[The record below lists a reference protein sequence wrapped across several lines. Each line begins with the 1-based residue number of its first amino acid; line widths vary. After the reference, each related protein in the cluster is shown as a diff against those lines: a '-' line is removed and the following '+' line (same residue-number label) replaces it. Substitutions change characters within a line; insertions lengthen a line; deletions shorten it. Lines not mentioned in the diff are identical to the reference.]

1 MSEEYECRI
10 CRTADPDLTL
20 FRACNCKGS
29 VGLVHLECL
38 SEWIK
43 YSASQNRI
51 WKQCEICHTNF
62 RIKDRTF
69 PFYKWNKPLFSDYDI
84 TKLFVS
90 IIIQLILA
98 YAGFAAL
105 PISMYKEIIVSEMS
119 FVDYTHQSQ
128 NGLFALF
135 FIFLFFDF
143 FRVYPSLVTKWK
155 SQNMGL
161 DVESQAL
168 IVMQNIPVRGLL
180 GQNQSFGKKQV
191 KKRLGFEYE
200 EIQDE
205 DDDEED
211 NEDEGNVSIEGNDED
226 EDVDQRER
234 RKLTKTKNN
243 GKKDNSYSQVQNEV
257 FSHNIL
263 IHAEEEGRTQKH
275 KEKPIIIK
283 KDKK

>member
-1 MSEEYECRI
+1 MSEEFECRI

-29 VGLVHLECL
+29 VGLVHLE
-38 SEWIK
+38 S
-43 YSASQNRI
+43 
-51 WKQCEICHTNF
+51 
-62 RIKDRTF
+62 
-69 PFYKWNKPLFSDYDI
+69 
-84 TKLFVS
+84 
-90 IIIQLILA
+90 

-161 DVESQAL
+161 DVESPAL

-191 KKRLGFEYE
+191 KKRLGFEYQ
-200 EIQDE
+200 EILDE
-205 DDDEED
+205 DEED
-211 NEDEGNVSIEGNDED
+211 NEDEGNISIEGIDED
-226 EDVDQRER
+226 EDVEQRER

-257 FSHNIL
+257 SSHNIL
-263 IHAEEEGRTQKH
+263 IHAEEE
-275 KEKPIIIK
+275 
-283 KDKK
+283 